1 MITRDH
7 HGRVQ
12 MLACP
17 AYRNA
22 LQRLEHALDRN
33 TEHSNAE
40 LIRQIRKEYF
50 ASVDELERSGR
61 VVLPP
66 LNH

>member
-1 MITRDH
+1 MMRDSNR
-7 HGRVQ
+7 RVV
-12 MLACP
+12 MRACP
-17 AYRNA
+17 AYRSA
-22 LQRLEHALDRN
+22 LQRLEDALDRN